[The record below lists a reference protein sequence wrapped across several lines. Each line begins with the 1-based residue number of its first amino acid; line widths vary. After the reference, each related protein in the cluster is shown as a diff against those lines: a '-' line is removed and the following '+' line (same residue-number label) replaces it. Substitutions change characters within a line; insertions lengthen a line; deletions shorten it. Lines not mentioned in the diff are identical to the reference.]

1 MPFLEGFV
9 LSMQTVPQ
17 ATLEPGEESGISGL
31 PLCGFSFSPQSVSVF
46 CSLPKGTLSLL
57 FQDMA
62 QFVSGSVHGL
72 NPGFFDAWFF
82 WAALRKISCF
92 PMLKLQ

>member
-17 ATLEPGEESGISGL
+17 AALEPGEESGISGL

-62 QFVSGSVHGL
+62 QFGSVHGL
-72 NPGFFDAWFF
+72 NPGFFDARFF